1 MKKYD
6 TDGWIKNTGDLKLP
20 DEIIRGELVDVVH
33 RDGEVFYSRPAGS
46 GYAENFKHWSRHSSS
61 DIVYFRKAK
70 AGVEINSW
78 FFGKA
83 LIEAIEG
90 VMAEGIEEVKEMDHT
105 ELHVD
110 SRTFHGL
117 IEAISR
123 DKPNTWSF
131 NAGGKARPYRTLTI
145 GNIIFIELAEVE

>member
-6 TDGWIKNTGDLKLP
+6 LEGWIKNAGAKKLP
-20 DEIIRGELVDVVH
+20 DGVIIGELVDVVH
-33 RDGEVFYSRPAGS
+33 RDGEVFYSRPAGFNS
-46 GYAENFKHWSRHSSS
+46 AADFKHWHRNSNS

-70 AGVEINSW
+70 SGAEKESY

-83 LIEAIEG
+83 LIKAIEG
-90 VMAEGIEEVKEMDHT
+90 VMAEGIEEDKEMDHT

-145 GNIIFIELAEVE
+145 GNIIFIELTEVE